1 MRESVKGRIL
11 LLFVGVLG
19 LHHYFSKAYHLCNYG
34 ISFGVRGLSLW
45 FLIIGWLIV
54 LGMAIKSGFGWGWRL
69 LLVGGVVNLVDRLI
83 NGCVIDY
90 WKIPMTGIYNN
101 INDWLIM
108 FGLLLIVR
116 GYLWKKR

>member
-1 MRESVKGRIL
+1 MKGRIL